1 VISTHS
7 DSTHSERPRTGQTRW
22 VRQQPRRAF
31 RRTRR
36 TLGRWLRAVM
46 GPEAPVQHAELW
58 QGPSRKTYLVPYETS
73 WRSLA
78 PGQAQPLADAPES
91 DAA

>member
-1 VISTHS
+1 
-7 DSTHSERPRTGQTRW
+7 
-22 VRQQPRRAF
+22 
-31 RRTRR
+31 
-36 TLGRWLRAVM
+36 M
-46 GPEAPVQHAELW
+46 GPETPVQHAELW